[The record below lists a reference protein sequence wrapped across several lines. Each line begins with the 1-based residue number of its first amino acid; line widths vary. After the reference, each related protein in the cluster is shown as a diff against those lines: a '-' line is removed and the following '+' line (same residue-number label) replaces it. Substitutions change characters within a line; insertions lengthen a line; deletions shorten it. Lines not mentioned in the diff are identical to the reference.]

1 MVHLF
6 LVSLLVGIITIT
18 LSCRNNNKSEEITYD
33 NDSVTFYPLRDFI
46 QAQINDVSKTPYFI
60 YQLTTRQQK
69 HDSVVITSQQFAD
82 MASIFTRYVI
92 DSPSVKKYYKEDAF
106 NDASTNSITI
116 SYTTRNKK
124 LPVQQ
129 IDILLD
135 PATQKVK
142 RAFLRIVEN
151 KGDTT
156 FNYRLGWKTDNSC
169 SIATTIQ
176 PSKGNELSSQSTVVW
191 ND

>member
-1 MVHLF
+1 MVHIF
-6 LVSLLVGIITIT
+6 LGSLLGIIITAT
-18 LSCRNNNKSEEITYD
+18 LSCKSNKSEEITYD
-33 NDSVTFYPLRDFI
+33 NDSITFYPLRDFL

-60 YQLTTRQQK
+60 YQLTTRQQQR
-69 HDSVVITSQQFAD
+69 DSSVITSQQFA
-82 MASIFTRYVI
+82 AITGIFTRYVI
-92 DSPSVKKYYKEDAF
+92 DSPSIKKYYKEDAF

-116 SYTTRNKK
+116 SYTTRNKT

-151 KGDTT
+151 KQDTT

-176 PSKGNELSSQSTVVW
+176 PAKGNELSSQSTVVW